1 MGYGIV
7 DTQYLSNIAD
17 AIRDKS
23 ESSDTYKISEM
34 AEAIENIQTGAAPTL
49 IRGVVRPDAELVKT
63 YTFDKYLHEDLGVTI
78 PAYTTTS
85 TTLVAAAS
93 LSPTYTCDFTNYS
106 YYVLIRMATIPEYS
120 ISTVGK
126 GREEYALNG
135 ALYEITETPA
145 NEIAALINP
154 TKKVTS
160 VSRSVYQAGNFV
172 REVYYSSGTAVTFY
186 GSAAYGYNQT
196 VTAPSLSSS
205 TLTLK
210 SPAFIVRGST
220 TYFVNTYMNAVTDVR
235 YQYIIDVYRAPK
247 GNLNLDGWGLTTQ
260 WLKMNEDIQKT
271 GHKLT

>member
-63 YTFDKYLHEDLGVTI
+63 YSFDEYLHEDLEVTI

-85 TTLVAAAS
+85 TTLVSAAS
-93 LSPTYTCDFTNYS
+93 LSPTYTCDFTNYN

-120 ISTVGK
+120 ISTIAK

-135 ALYEITETPA
+135 AIYEITEVPV
-145 NEIAALINP
+145 NEIKAFVDP
-154 TKKVTS
+154 TKKVS
-160 VSRSVYQAGNFV
+160 SISRAVFSAGNFV
-172 REVYYSSGTAVTFY
+172 REVYFSSATGLTSY

-196 VTAPSLSSS
+196 VTAPSLSNS

-210 SPAFIVRGST
+210 SPAFIVRGHT
-220 TYFVNTYMNAVTDVR
+220 TYFVNTFMNAVTDVR
-235 YQYIIDVYRAPK
+235 YQYIIEVWRAPK
-247 GNLNLDGWGLTTQ
+247 GNLNLDGWGLNTQ